1 MFENDSINK
10 AQSAIQLVLVEKL
23 IKDFKIDET
32 EATKRASKLMKIH
45 GLSRE
50 NFNFIKNVEVLLEE
64 KLNDISIDDNSNKN
78 EKTVKGILKEVTSS
92 VDKII
97 GYRYLYR
104 TMLELYGK
112 DEARRLSSLMYDFS
126 LGLSDSTNILIPYCY
141 SLDASKIVTEGRPFG
156 QLQSKPAKRLSSY
169 ISALCETVHQISSH
183 VAGAVAVGS
192 FFLDVSHLLMIKQN
206 ITSLPFLLNDK
217 ETRKMIE
224 NEFQQF
230 IHSLN
235 HLSRNGI
242 ESPFTNISVF
252 DKPKLHALIK
262 DYRWYFEPIISEE
275 GEDYVI
281 DYIQAVQD
289 IFLDLFDKGD
299 PTKNGLPYRF
309 PLTTVNISKNGEI
322 KDQKFLDSICKR
334 DIFRYNIFTSEG
346 TKVATCCRLISDS
359 EMMELASQSNSFGGG
374 SSISLGS
381 HRVCTINLNR
391 VALETSNSTDFYNTL
406 CERIEDTAKILAAHK
421 RLLRD
426 MTKRGLQPFISNHW
440 LRLERMFSTFG
451 LLGLYECEETLYKKL
466 GTEANGVDWKGEI
479 LTFINNQ
486 VAFYSKKYEILGNIE
501 QIPGE
506 SFAVRL
512 ASADKILYDKE
523 NVPYELYSNQFV
535 PLWEKM
541 SIWERMEIDGKYNRL
556 ITGGGIVHVTIG
568 EKLTSQQ
575 SKKIIEFAINSGC
588 EHFALNS
595 VYSVFEDDSVLLGK
609 YEKNP
614 LTGSLVKDYM
624 TRVCGFFTNVSSW
637 NKVRREWEF
646 NRRVIETIEYK
657 KEKVETFVS

>member
-23 IKDFKIDET
+23 MEDFNYDEI
-32 EATKRASKLMKIH
+32 EATKRANKLIKIH

-104 TMLELYGK
+104 IMLELYGK
-112 DEARRLSSLMYDFS
+112 EEARRLSALMYDFS
-126 LGLSDSTNILIPYCY
+126 FGLSDSTNILIPYCY
-141 SLDASKIVTEGRPFG
+141 ALDASKIVTEGRPFG

-183 VAGAVAVGS
+183 VAGAVAIGS
-192 FFLDVSHLLMIKQN
+192 FFLDVSHLLMVKQG
-206 ITSLPFLLNDK
+206 LYKDELFKD
-217 ETRKMIE
+217 EVRKMIE

-252 DKPKLHALIK
+252 DKPKLQTLVI
-262 DYRWYFEPIISEE
+262 DYKWYFEPWISDF

-281 DYIQAVQD
+281 DFIQSIQD

-309 PLTTVNISKNGEI
+309 PLVTINISKNGEI
-322 KDQKFLDSICKR
+322 KDQRFLDSICER
-334 DIFRYNIFTSEG
+334 DIYRYNIFTSEG
-346 TKVATCCRLISDS
+346 TKVASCCRLISDS

-374 SSISLGS
+374 ASISLGS

-391 VALETSNSTDFYNTL
+391 IALETNNSTDFWNTL
-406 CERIEDTAKILAAHK
+406 CERIEDVAKILAAHK

-426 MTKRGLQPFISNHW
+426 MTKRGLQPFITNGW

-466 GTEANGVDWKGEI
+466 GVEANGVDWKSEI
-479 LTFINNQ
+479 LIFINNQ
-486 VAFYSKKYEILGNIE
+486 VALYSQRYEILGNIE

-512 ASADKILYDKE
+512 AEADRILYGE
-523 NVPYELYSNQFV
+523 ELVPYELYSNQFI
-535 PLWEKM
+535 PLWEKV
-541 SIWERMEIDGKYNRL
+541 SIWERMEMDGKYNKL

-568 EKLTSQQ
+568 EKLTSIQA
-575 SKKIIEFAINSGC
+575 KKIIEFAIDSGC
-588 EHFALNS
+588 EHFALNA
-595 VYSVFEDDSVLLGK
+595 VYSIFEDESVLLGK

-614 LTGSLVKDYM
+614 FTGSLVKDYM
-624 TRVCGFFTNVSSW
+624 TRVVGFFTPVSSW
-637 NKVRREWEF
+637 NKTRREFEF
-646 NRRVIETIEYK
+646 SKRFIETIKYK
-657 KEKVETFVS
+657 KEVVEIV